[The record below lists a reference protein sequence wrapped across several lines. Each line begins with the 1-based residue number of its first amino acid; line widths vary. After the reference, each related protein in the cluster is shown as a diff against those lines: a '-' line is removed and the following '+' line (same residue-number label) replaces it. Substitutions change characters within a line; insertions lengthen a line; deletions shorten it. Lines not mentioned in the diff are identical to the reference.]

1 MSKFSQIDIIPE
13 LDSATNPRIGLIAL
27 STDFTIEQD
36 YRRICH
42 NLPLDIFVNRIP
54 FNNPLNHENYLK
66 MSDHLPSIAKNILP
80 DQELNTIAYGF
91 TSGTVAMGENLIA
104 NQIKKSKPN
113 TYVTTPITAALK
125 AFKKLNIKKIS
136 VLTPYP
142 KPVNESVFN
151 YLLKNNIEVLNFSS
165 FNLNYDSEIAMVKP
179 DHIVETICK
188 MNHEGS
194 DAIFVSCT
202 ALRIVEVLQKAEE
215 KIKKTII
222 SSNQSMIWDSIRSIN
237 INNKISNFGKLL
249 LN

>member
-1 MSKFSQIDIIPE
+1 MSKFSQIDIKPE
-13 LDSATNPRIGLIAL
+13 LDSVTNPRIGLIAL

-80 DQELNTIAYGF
+80 DQELNTIAYGC

-125 AFKKLNIKKIS
+125 AFKKLNIKKIAI
-136 VLTPYP
+136 LAPYP
-142 KPVNESVFN
+142 KLVNKTVFD
-151 YLLKNNIEVLNFSS
+151 YLEKKLIKVDTFSS
-165 FNLNYDSEIAMVKP
+165 FNLESDSDIAKVDPKHLINIIKAI
-179 DHIVETICK
+179 DYKNV
-188 MNHEGS
+188 
-194 DAIFVSCT
+194 DAVFVSCT
-202 ALRIVEVLQKAEE
+202 ALKMLEVLQDAENI
-215 KIKKTII
+215 IKKPII
-222 SSNQSMIWDSIRSIN
+222 SSNQAIIWDSIRSVEIKSS
-237 INNKISNFGKLL
+237 IEGFGKLL

>member
-1 MSKFSQIDIIPE
+1 MSKFSQIDIKPE

-80 DQELNTIAYGF
+80 DQELNTIAYGC

-165 FNLNYDSEIAMVKP
+165 F
-179 DHIVETICK
+179 
-188 MNHEGS
+188 
-194 DAIFVSCT
+194 
-202 ALRIVEVLQKAEE
+202 
-215 KIKKTII
+215 I
-222 SSNQSMIWDSIRSIN
+222 SIHTS
-237 INNKISNFGKLL
+237 LYYC
-249 LN
+249 

>member
-1 MSKFSQIDIIPE
+1 MSKFSQIDIKPE
-13 LDSATNPRIGLIAL
+13 LDSTTNPRIGLIAL

-80 DQELNTIAYGF
+80 DQELNTIAYGC

-151 YLLKNNIEVLNFSS
+151 YLLKNFTCGPGKQKPVLSKRIWGNEKAYLKSDKDM
-165 FNLNYDSEIAMVKP
+165 NRKKELLKP
-179 DHIVETICK
+179 VRGLFRLK
-188 MNHEGS
+188 
-194 DAIFVSCT
+194 
-202 ALRIVEVLQKAEE
+202 R
-215 KIKKTII
+215 
-222 SSNQSMIWDSIRSIN
+222 
-237 INNKISNFGKLL
+237 
-249 LN
+249 